1 MRDHQNCVFG
11 TARPDLT
18 KDLITLLST
27 YDAGSACNPVVPYLC
42 RQTSTMAD
50 KASKGKGISKR
61 ERFLSDDGSRR
72 SLRARSGRRRRRKSF
87 WLSLREREREREI
100 GKRKKQK
107 RCRGSGL
114 PSARQPK
121 SETRPTSVARLKL
134 SPTPCSSR
142 LLVVLK
148 LCKIAWFVLSPPHP
162 PPPPLPLSPSPPPLS
177 LGSKVSMYLR
187 V

>member
-1 MRDHQNCVFG
+1 V
-11 TARPDLT
+11 
-18 KDLITLLST
+18 
-27 YDAGSACNPVVPYLC
+27 SADEHDGG
-42 RQTSTMAD
+42 QG
-50 KASKGKGISKR
+50 KQGKGDKQARAPLERRRISKIS
-61 ERFLSDDGSRR
+61 ERAIGETTEEEELLVVVEGERD
-72 SLRARSGRRRRRKSF
+72 
-87 WLSLREREREREI
+87 REREREI

-148 LCKIAWFVLSPPHP
+148 LCKIAWFVLSP
-162 PPPPLPLSPSPPPLS
+162 SSLS
-177 LGSKVSMYLR
+177 LWEVK
-187 V
+187 